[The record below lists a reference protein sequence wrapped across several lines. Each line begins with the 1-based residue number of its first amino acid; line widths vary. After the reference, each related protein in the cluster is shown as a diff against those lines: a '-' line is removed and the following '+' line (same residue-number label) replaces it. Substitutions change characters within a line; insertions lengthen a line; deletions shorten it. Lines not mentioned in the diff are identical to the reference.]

1 MLKAKVALVTG
12 ASSGIGRA
20 TALAFSREG
29 ASVVVS
35 DINVEHGQETASLIR
50 AHGGKVVFV
59 AADVGKPHAR
69 GDRQCRAGATGA
81 VGGV

>member
-1 MLKAKVALVTG
+1 MLKGKVALVTG

-35 DINVEHGQETASLIR
+35 DVNKEHGEETASLLR
-50 AHGGKVVFV
+50 AHGGAAIFV
-59 AADVGKPHAR
+59 SADAGVAR
-69 GDRQCRAGATGA
+69 DHPPTRLPSMVLSG
-81 VGGV
+81 